1 MSQSWIP
8 TQAQAHTG
16 WSSPSLTAARPLAQ
30 HVPNRGPFCLCFR
43 LTFEP
48 ASSCVVRVQVSFDLT
63 PVVVSQT
70 PVNLEDALSQGP
82 EREES
87 MLSAVPREIYAP
99 GRPAAHYYTSF
110 SFINHP
116 PALSPPDSREQR
128 PASPKS
134 CRLGRCR
141 AGGAYLWERAQSCL
155 DGRAV
160 AVPSAPPSP
169 PLQEGS
175 PPLPG
180 SQVLMEWLSTLSGA
194 GASADARGSWS
205 RCMPGQL

>member
-1 MSQSWIP
+1 M
-8 TQAQAHTG
+8 
-16 WSSPSLTAARPLAQ
+16 
-30 HVPNRGPFCLCFR
+30 
-43 LTFEP
+43 
-48 ASSCVVRVQVSFDLT
+48 VRVQVSFDLT
-63 PVVVSQT
+63 PAVVSQT
-70 PVNLEDALSQGP
+70 LVNLEDALSQGP

-87 MLSAVPREIYAP
+87 MLSVVPREIYAP
-99 GRPAAHYYTSF
+99 GGPAVHYYTSF

-116 PALSPPDSREQR
+116 PALSPPDSQEQQ
-128 PASPKS
+128 PVSPES

-180 SQVLMEWLSTLSGA
+180 SQVLMEWLSTLDRRRSK
-194 GASADARGSWS
+194 
-205 RCMPGQL
+205 C